1 MAASFLEPEDSPGD
15 RAAPATPHRV
25 LVVSAD
31 MGGGHNATATALEE
45 AVQRLW
51 PGSETSRI
59 DALDVMGPGVGR
71 LFRGIYVG
79 NVERTPW
86 LYEFFYANLWRHRWF
101 SRASKRF
108 TGSWCGRRLVKH
120 IERFDPDC
128 ILSTYPL
135 GSSGLAWLRRHRGLT
150 VPVGCWVSDF
160 APHPFWVYGDVD
172 ANFVMHEAAVPV
184 ARAAE
189 PGAPVE
195 VCAPPVVSRFRPGP
209 DGSAQARERLGLRPD
224 ALVVLVSCGA
234 YAFGDVAAMVRA
246 LAAASERVQVVAACG
261 RNTEVKQALEGL
273 GFPRASLVPWGWT
286 DDMAGLVQASDLV
299 ITNAGGATA
308 LEALACGVPLL
319 TANPIAAH
327 GRANADLMTVAGLT
341 DLCDD
346 LERLTAL
353 VRTAAEDPS
362 TLQPLRDRIREHTA
376 RTELDGGLARLAAPR
391 TSGPPVE
398 PMSRRPWRMR
408 AADAFFAD
416 VETEHARQELGVVL
430 ELRSPAGSRLTASDV
445 HRALQPRVAG
455 LPPARRELVRRPRM
469 GWRLHERVDVTE
481 HIGEHV
487 LDPDASEADAW
498 ASVGRFWATPL
509 GTDRPAWQMLLVRG
523 RAHGPDLLAV
533 KMHHCQGDGISAL
546 GLLDRLLDT
555 SPGDPLPERKAA
567 SDAANARLRRAAGP
581 VSVARG
587 LFALAGRGTAPKHP
601 LNADSLSPHREVVG
615 VPLPWPE
622 VRRLAGEHGV
632 RPHEL
637 VIAIVADALDRF
649 LRPLGL
655 VAEQEEDQYRPLRAM
670 VPVAMRP
677 PRLDRIAGNWT
688 GSLAVNLPM
697 GPMPFE
703 ERVRRVHDDVLKRT
717 RHGEAPAAS
726 MVMTLAGWLPES
738 VHRWVAQ
745 RVYTRRFFNTV
756 VSYMPGARGP
766 RRVGHAE
773 VSAYYPVLPLAAEVP
788 VTVGAIVAD
797 ETVGIGILLDRQL
810 GLDRD
815 QVSESVR
822 AAFGAAGGR
831 LLTTARSSR
840 SAGRP

>member
-1 MAASFLEPEDSPGD
+1 MAATVPEPEDTAG
-15 RAAPATPHRV
+15 APLEGPRTTPHRV

-31 MGGGHNATATALEE
+31 MGGGHNATANALEE
-45 AVQRLW
+45 SVGRLW
-51 PGSETSRI
+51 PEAETLRL

-79 NVERTPW
+79 NVEQTPW

-101 SRASKRF
+101 ARASKRF
-108 TGSWCGRRLVKH
+108 TGSWCGRRLVRH

-128 ILSTYPL
+128 IVSTYPL
-135 GSSGLAWLRRHRGLT
+135 GSSGLAWLRRRRGLT
-150 VPVGCWVSDF
+150 VPVGCWISDF
-160 APHPFWVYGDVD
+160 APHPFWVYAD
-172 ANFVMHEAAVPV
+172 ADTNFVMHDAAVPV

-189 PGAPVE
+189 PGAHVE
-195 VCAPPVVSRFRPGP
+195 VCAPPVVSRFRPAS
-209 DGSAQARERLGLRPD
+209 DDSLRERLGLRPD

-261 RNTEVKQALEGL
+261 RNTEVRESLESL
-273 GFPRASLVPWGWT
+273 GFPRDSLAPWGWT
-286 DDMAGLVQASDLV
+286 DDMASLVQASDLV

-308 LEALACGVPLL
+308 LEALACGVPLV
-319 TANPIAAH
+319 TADPIAAH

-362 TLQPLRDRIREHTA
+362 TLEPLRERIREHLR
-376 RTELDGGLARLAAPR
+376 RTDLDGGLQRLLTPR
-391 TSGPPVE
+391 TAGPPVDA
-398 PMSRRPWRMR
+398 PSRRAWRVR

-416 VETEHARQELGVVL
+416 VESEHARQELGVVL
-430 ELRSPAGSRLTASDV
+430 ELVPPAGGRLTASDV
-445 HRALQPRVAG
+445 HRALEPRVAG
-455 LPPARRELVRRPRM
+455 LPPARRELVRRPRL

-487 LDPDASEADAW
+487 LDPDAGEAEAW
-498 ASVGRFWATPL
+498 ESVGRFWATPL
-509 GTDRPAWQMLLVRG
+509 EEDRPAWQMLLVRG

-546 GLLDRLLDT
+546 GLLDRLT
-555 SPGDPLPERKAA
+555 EPEPGDPLPERRAA
-567 SDAANARLRRAAGP
+567 SGAASARLRRGAGP
-581 VSVARG
+581 VTMLRG
-587 LFALAGRGTAPKHP
+587 LFALAGRGTAPSHP
-601 LNADSLSPHREVVG
+601 LNAAPLSPHREVVG
-615 VPLPWPE
+615 VPLPWRE
-622 VRRLAGEHGV
+622 VRRLAGEHAV

-637 VIAIVADALDRF
+637 VIAVVADALDRF
-649 LRPLGL
+649 LRPAGL
-655 VAEQEEDQYRPLRAM
+655 LTGHGERHRPLRAM

-677 PRLDRIAGNWT
+677 PRLDRVAGNWT

-697 GPMPFE
+697 GEMPFP
-703 ERVRRVHDDVLKRT
+703 ERVRLVHDDVQKRT

-738 VHRWVAQ
+738 VHRWVAR

-766 RRVGHAE
+766 RRVAGAA
-773 VSAYYPVLPLAAEVP
+773 VRAYYPVLPLAPEVP

-797 ETVGIGILLDRQL
+797 DTVGVGILLDRRL

-815 QVSESVR
+815 EVAEAVR
-822 AAFGAAGGR
+822 TAFRAAGGR
-831 LLTTARSSR
+831 LLTAAGDGAA
-840 SAGRP
+840 AGRS